1 MSSNGALHSG
11 LSRRAALTGAV
22 SLALTATVIP
32 NRVWAAA
39 PNALRRINIYSP
51 RTDERLDAIYYVQ
64 GRYVPEVMQSLN
76 RILRDVRADEAR
88 AMDPKL
94 IDILS
99 ATQRLIGYDRPF
111 SVISGY
117 RSQRTNDMLRSKSRG
132 VAKKSYHL
140 RGMAAD
146 LRMEGVDV
154 SLVQRAGKHIGG
166 GGVGVYSKSNFV
178 HLDSGPVRTWGS

>member
-1 MSSNGALHSG
+1 VSSNGTLHSG
-11 LSRRAALTGAV
+11 LSRRAAITGAM
-22 SLALTATVIP
+22 SFALAATVLP

-39 PNALRRINIYSP
+39 PGALRRINIYSP
-51 RTDERLDAIYYVQ
+51 RTDERLDAIYYVK
-64 GRYVPEVMQSLN
+64 GRYVPEVMQNLN

-94 IDILS
+94 IDIL
-99 ATQRLIGYDRPF
+99 AAAQRLIGYDRPF

-117 RSQRTNDMLRSKSRG
+117 RSQRTNDMLRKRSSG
-132 VAKKSYHL
+132 VAKKSYHV

-154 SLVQRAGKHIGG
+154 ALLQRAGKHIGA
-166 GGVGVYSKSNFV
+166 GGVGIYSKSNFV
-178 HLDSGPVRTWGS
+178 HLDSGPVRTWGN